1 MGIKEKLAHVKKTDW
16 IREGF
21 TDEEVREIVESAKNE
36 AKNFRKEL
44 EAKNS
49 EKNVKE
55 ENQVYFFKKIAV
67 ADKKTKDKITGISIV
82 RKKQAP
88 ENLDDIP

>member
-1 MGIKEKLAHVKKTDW
+1 MKVLMTGGGTGGHVNPAIAIADKIKEKERSQGMGIKEKLAHAKKTDW

-55 ENQVYFFKKIAV
+55 EN
-67 ADKKTKDKITGISIV
+67 
-82 RKKQAP
+82 
-88 ENLDDIP
+88 

>member
-1 MGIKEKLAHVKKTDW
+1 MGIKEKLAHAKKTDW

-44 EAKNS
+44 EAKIS
-49 EKNVKE
+49 VKNVKE
-55 ENQVYFFKKIAV
+55 VN
-67 ADKKTKDKITGISIV
+67 
-82 RKKQAP
+82 
-88 ENLDDIP
+88 

>member
-1 MGIKEKLAHVKKTDW
+1 MIKLKKRKGVKVWGSKKNLHMQKKTDW

-55 ENQVYFFKKIAV
+55 EN
-67 ADKKTKDKITGISIV
+67 
-82 RKKQAP
+82 
-88 ENLDDIP
+88 

>member
-1 MGIKEKLAHVKKTDW
+1 MIVSARKARTAATARGIIFHGDSTRVM
-16 IREGF
+16 
-21 TDEEVREIVESAKNE
+21 SAKNE

-55 ENQVYFFKKIAV
+55 EN
-67 ADKKTKDKITGISIV
+67 
-82 RKKQAP
+82 
-88 ENLDDIP
+88 

>member
-1 MGIKEKLAHVKKTDW
+1 MQKKTDW

-55 ENQVYFFKKIAV
+55 ENQAYFFKKSPWQ
-67 ADKKTKDKITGISIV
+67 T
-82 RKKQAP
+82 KKQRTRSQV
-88 ENLDDIP
+88 